1 MPIFRDTSTVG
12 VPRKWSLSDEDLKL
26 VDTELVHFYSD
37 GSRLAGDI
45 YKPKN
50 VNANDK
56 YPAIVLVDGFTGIKE
71 VYQVNYAVAF
81 AKAGYVCICFDYR
94 GYGESDGQ
102 RGRLYWDA
110 HVEDVQNAITFME
123 YYPGVDR
130 KRIGLW
136 GTSYGGAVMPYVLGI
151 DDRAKAC
158 VAQVG
163 FGDGGELAE
172 EILSPDQKALLK
184 QMLEE
189 DRKRRVLHN
198 DPIYV
203 CPIAIT
209 GHPAMSAT
217 IEETKKDFPQIH
229 GREAPIHFLAKN
241 MSLSPISVIH
251 KKGDRALMCIAATKD
266 DLTTATNF
274 KRMFDKAP
282 EPKEWIEYNCEHYDI
297 YEGKIYDECLSSMI
311 KFYKKYV

>member
-37 GSRLAGDI
+37 GCRLAGDI

-136 GTSYGGAVMPYVLGI
+136 GTSYGGAVMPYVLGV

-203 CPIAIT
+203 
-209 GHPAMSAT
+209 S
-217 IEETKKDFPQIH
+217 
-229 GREAPIHFLAKN
+229 PIHFLAKN